1 VIEHFGYDLKRP
13 PRLLVWF
20 LAWLLLVA
28 SAFAQTGAKQRVLWI
43 DPGNISSRDLRYG
56 VGGKEHVPQ
65 PPVKFLDEDKGGTN
79 PKFEVRDQAG
89 TKWKVKLGVESK
101 PEVAASRLLWAVGY
115 FANEN
120 YFVPDLEVDG
130 LKHLKRGRQFQKGDH
145 VESARLQR
153 HPRGE
158 KVGKWGW
165 RHNPFKGTREF
176 DGLRVL
182 MALISNWDLK
192 ADNNAIYEDQN
203 HTGVEDYEVSDV
215 GTAFGTSG
223 KTYTSDLSKSNI
235 EAYRKHK
242 FVSKVTADHVD
253 LNFPTHPS
261 FIHFFEFPF
270 FWGQIANH
278 WIGRHIP
285 RDHVEWIASLLA
297 QLTPEQIRDAF
308 RAAGYPPNQ
317 VEEYAQ
323 AVEARIADLKK
334 I

>member
-1 VIEHFGYDLKRP
+1 MRRP
-13 PRLLVWF
+13 SRLLI
-20 LAWLLLVA
+20 LLLSLLLGVVSA
-28 SAFAQTGAKQRVLWI
+28 SAQTGSKQRILWT
-43 DPGNISSRDLRYG
+43 DPGNISSRNLYYG
-56 VGGKEHVPQ
+56 AGGKEHVPQ
-65 PPVKFLDEDKGGTN
+65 LPVTFLDEDKGGTN

-101 PEVAASRLLWAVGY
+101 PEIVASRLLWAVGY

-120 YFVPDLEVDG
+120 YYVADLEVDG
-130 LKHLKRGRQFQKGDH
+130 LPHLKRGRQFEKGDH

-153 HPRGE
+153 HPGE
-158 KVGKWGW
+158 KKIGKWGW
-165 RHNPFKGTREF
+165 RNNPFKGSREF
-176 DGLRVL
+176 DGLRVM

-192 ADNNAIYEDQN
+192 ADNNAIFEDKR
-203 HTGVEDYEVSDV
+203 HADVEDFEVTDV

-223 KTYTSDLSKSNI
+223 KSYTSDISKSNI

-242 FVSKVTADHVD
+242 FVSKVGTEYVD

-261 FIHFFEFPF
+261 IIHFFEFPF

-285 RDHVEWIASLLA
+285 RDHVQWIASLLS

-323 AVEARIADLKK
+323 TVEARIADLKQ

>member
-1 VIEHFGYDLKRP
+1 MKRTR
-13 PRLLVWF
+13 RLLVLF
-20 LAWLLLVA
+20 AALLFGVA
-28 SAFAQTGAKQRVLWI
+28 SISAETGPKQRLLWT
-43 DPGNISSRDLRYG
+43 DPGDIASRNLYYG
-56 VGGKEHVPQ
+56 VGGKEHLPQ

-79 PKFEVRDQAG
+79 PKFDVEDQAG

-120 YFVPDLEVDG
+120 YFVADLQVDG
-130 LKHLKRGRQFQKGDH
+130 LKHLKRGRQFEKGDR
-145 VESARLQR
+145 VDSARLQR
-153 HPRGE
+153 HPEGKK

-165 RHNPFKGTREF
+165 RHNSFTGTREL
-176 DGLRVL
+176 DGLRVM

-192 ADNNAIYEDQN
+192 ADNNAIYEDKK
-203 HTGVEDYEVSDV
+203 HPEIEDYEVTDI

-223 KTYTSDLSKSNI
+223 KSYYSDISKSNI

-242 FVSKVTADHVD
+242 FVSKVKANYVD

-261 FIHFFEFPF
+261 IIHFFEFPF

-278 WIGRHIP
+278 WVGRHIP
-285 RDHVEWIASLLA
+285 RDHVQWIASLLA
-297 QLTPEQIRDAF
+297 QLTPQQIRDAF

-323 AVEARIADLKK
+323 AVEARIADIKK